1 MVSYMKWKIYDLN
14 SFDGWRSTHSSLR
27 VAKAPEQL
35 RLHALALVF
44 DFQPTQMFGSKSGY
58 ELRDIRRH
66 WPTMTLTDR
75 GCGCS
80 CRDPGMSVNLIVE
93 AVGLNKH
100 TCSMTLAEHDGRVS
114 QRVTW
119 NPGTLEHGT
128 LAASVLRPRCSQLFE
143 KPLSA
148 CRRLAQRSGRISSL
162 EDSTQGGNWTR
173 LIETYSKQFNIY
185 WTEANYRSNYQNDL
199 LLIDV
204 SWAARIERRPFEIE
218 KEGFDVFVVWP
229 CFHRLQP
236 NLISYT
242 GTDGSRS
249 CFLHLWFYGCFLGR
263 PRGWNSIWVLSSA
276 SADHRSRGNSKRYL
290 VAVDL
295 SDSKLRCAEGKFFS
309 FFCSGRKCL
318 KSCLIW
324 WTVGVSMGRKSLQ
337 GFVVK
342 CPIYAIYLIIVV

>member
-100 TCSMTLAEHDGRVS
+100 TCSMTTAKHDGRVS

-119 NPGTLEHGT
+119 NRGTVELSLQVFWGLGARSYLRSRYQRVADWHNVV
-128 LAASVLRPRCSQLFE
+128 AAFHRWRTAPKEGIEPDWLKHIQNN
-143 KPLSA
+143 
-148 CRRLAQRSGRISSL
+148 
-162 EDSTQGGNWTR
+162 STYT
-173 LIETYSKQFNIY
+173 Y

-242 GTDGSRS
+242 GTHGSRS

-263 PRGWNSIWVLSSA
+263 RRGWNSIWVLSSA